1 MSNPGGIGY
10 ESGRDLV
17 IEMHDR
23 MRLARIKA
31 GLEQEEIA
39 EILGVSSST
48 VSNWE
53 NGRTSVKVPFLSAW
67 AQVTGFNM
75 SSLMPNTPRAP
86 EGVKLAVVDENSKGH
101 VEQ

>member
-1 MSNPGGIGY
+1 MSNNGGIGY

-17 IEMHDR
+17 IELCDR
-23 MRLARIKA
+23 LRLARIKA

-39 EILGVSSST
+39 EMLSVSSST

-53 NGRTSVKVPFLSAW
+53 NGRTAPKVPFLAAW

-75 SSLMPNTPRAP
+75 SSLLPDPAP
-86 EGVKLAVVDENSKGH
+86 ISAQEKLASPPE
-101 VEQ
+101 E